1 MTTETSELIQH
12 QLETCMKMLTLT
24 SKGVVKLLEKNK
36 LRDIQKTLKILE
48 DQKDQVENLKIRAQT
63 LMFSENKSED
73 DVSKFGDE
81 IDQRLTVFD
90 DKFDDLQAAID
101 KVKSVE
107 VMIAKGNF
115 EVEEQRRM

>member
-12 QLETCMKMLTLT
+12 QLIK
-24 SKGVVKLLEKNK
+24 
-36 LRDIQKTLKILE
+36 IQY
-48 DQKDQVENLKIRAQT
+48 QVENLKNRAQT

-73 DVSKFGDE
+73 GVSKFRDE